1 MANGVSRAVI
11 EVLLDRVSQGAVTL
25 SPEGQLTY
33 LNQRFAS
40 MLGLNRGQLI
50 GRPLVELAAEP
61 DRQTLAATID
71 NARDTA
77 AQCRIALTRS
87 NGHGELQVV
96 LTFAPLGHGQLS
108 CIVTKATESGPPP

>member
-11 EVLLDRVSQGAVTL
+11 EVLLDRVSQGAITL

-50 GRPLVELAAEP
+50 GRPLVELAAQP

-87 NGHGELQVV
+87 DGHGELQVV